1 MAVENDEDYA
11 LTKYCSQN
19 NVVVSIGHSN
29 ATYEQ
34 AVQAYAH
41 GARSTYYKY
50 VWRNYL

>member
-1 MAVENDEDYA
+1 MAVENDEDFT

-34 AVQAYAH
+34 AVQAYAPW
-41 GARSTYYKY
+41 SKKY
-50 VWRNYL
+50 DSCL